1 MNQDNQPVDEPY
13 VPEYVAFVPQNSVS
27 TTSSRISPCSQEVES
42 SSTDPANRKL
52 YVHGLHWDAADPL
65 YVFQE
70 FLQYGHIE
78 ELTFVRLY
86 MSQRIEA
93 SVLYND
99 VQSAERAMAAP
110 PRISSRP
117 AMWWHLATDPACHRR
132 ARVIPIFY
140 KGFATRVLWRN
151 VVGCKPQRQDTGENG
166 NFNAAAIRRKGRTTR
181 RHAEWDEQI
190 RRHQAERVKQSR
202 QHKAELA
209 RQREADRTQ
218 QQHQQQ
224 EVIIL
229 HYDDALDMGE
239 LIQQDEITTSSL
251 SEEVISRNL
260 KTRNPDSEIIRDDGD
275 PKICTVCQ
283 DNLRDDDRTKMIA
296 VLDCGHEYHSCCI
309 KKWLQGKNICPLCK
323 RIAIKL

>member
-117 AMWWHLATDPACHRR
+117 AMWWHLATDPACHR
-132 ARVIPIFY
+132 ICY
-140 KGFATRVLWRN
+140 KSFMEERGWMQTAVL
-151 VVGCKPQRQDTGENG
+151 
-166 NFNAAAIRRKGRTTR
+166 R
-181 RHAEWDEQI
+181 RHEAEWNEQRRRQLGERDELRRRHAAEWDEQI

-202 QHKAELA
+202 QHEAELA

-229 HYDDALDMGE
+229 HYDDDLDMGE
-239 LIQQDEITTSSL
+239 LIQQDEIIMSSL

-296 VLDCGHEYHSCCI
+296 VLDCGHEYHSCFAS
-309 KKWLQGKNICPLCK
+309 KVVATQKYLPPP
-323 RIAIKL
+323 